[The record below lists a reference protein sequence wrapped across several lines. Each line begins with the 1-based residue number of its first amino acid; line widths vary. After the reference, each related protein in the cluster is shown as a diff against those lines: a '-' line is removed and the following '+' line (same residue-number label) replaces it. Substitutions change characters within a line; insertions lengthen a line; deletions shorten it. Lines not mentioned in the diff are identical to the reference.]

1 MDEKKNEIKENKKEE
16 IKKEEKVKEAKVE
29 KAQESKKEE
38 VKVEKDKETKKKEK
52 KAEEPK
58 VETKKVEK
66 KTEEPKTENK
76 KFEVKKEK
84 TNTKKN
90 TWIGKLIVII
100 AVLAIAILLTFM
112 IVTSSDPKKSVD
124 GFFTNL
130 QSGDFEKAQEFMTG
144 EELLDDIEYN
154 AETQRL
160 FFDKISWKVKKVTE
174 EDDTATVEVEITNKD
189 FKTIIS
195 NYMQKVLKLALS
207 GEDITEEG
215 IENYFVEELK
225 NDQVQTTTQ
234 TKTIQLIKEDKKWKV
249 VSNDELIDSLLPG
262 LQESIESLSN

>member
-1 MDEKKNEIKENKKEE
+1 MDEKKKEIKEN
-16 IKKEEKVKEAKVE
+16 KKEEKVKEAKVE
-29 KAQESKKEE
+29 QAKESKK
-38 VKVEKDKETKKKEK
+38 
-52 KAEEPK
+52 EEPK

-66 KTEEPKTENK
+66 KIEEPKTENK

-100 AVLAIAILLTFM
+100 AVIAIAILLTFM
-112 IVTSSDPKKSVD
+112 IVTSSDLKKSVD

-144 EELLDDIEYN
+144 EELLDDTEYN
-154 AETQRL
+154 IETQRL
-160 FFDKISWKVKKVTE
+160 FFDKISWKVTKVTK
-174 EDDTATVEVEITNKD
+174 EDNTATAEVEITNKD

-207 GEDITEEG
+207 GENITEEG
-215 IENYFVEELK
+215 IENYFIEELK

-262 LQESIESLSN
+262 LQESIDSLNN